1 MEAPVRGLFALV
13 ATAGLLSAA
22 VASAHPCLTGQEDR
36 INAVHDKANP
46 FHALQVVIKTPRTT
60 LADVVGASPGTVF
73 IRLIPRPGTGPWQDL
88 GPYPLPFTYDLEL
101 NLSTDSDVDWI
112 AVGSDTV
119 QSFYVVVCK
128 RPEG

>member
-1 MEAPVRGLFALV
+1 MEVHMRGLFALV
-13 ATAGLLSAA
+13 AAAGLSAA
-22 VASAHPCLTGQEDR
+22 TVASAHPCLTGQEER

-46 FHALQVVIKTPRTT
+46 FHALDVVIKTPRTT

-73 IRLIPRPGTGPWQDL
+73 IRLIPHPGTGPWQDL

-101 NLSTDSDVDWI
+101 NLATDSDVDWI
-112 AVGSDTV
+112 AVGSDTI

-128 RPEG
+128 RTGG